1 MNNWKHLS
9 IEQRKLISH
18 LLSKHYR
25 LVEMADLLQVDPSS
39 VSKEIKRNRIL
50 SKKGRVSEKVC
61 KYVVRFPYVCNG

>member
-1 MNNWKHLS
+1 MIKMFPAVQGGHIMNNWKHLT

-39 VSKEIKRNRIL
+39 IS
-50 SKKGRVSEKVC
+50 
-61 KYVVRFPYVCNG
+61 